1 MSNGAKY
8 IGSTCLEQKA
18 LQARQDLLSKNK
30 WYYSDNE
37 YTKDKID
44 EEYDAFT
51 KASTSLTY

>member
-8 IGSTCLEQKA
+8 IGSTCLEKKG
-18 LQARQDLLSKNK
+18 LSAREELLRKNK
-30 WYYSDNE
+30 WYYNYNE
-37 YTKDKID
+37 YTKGKID